1 MYCCKLFFMILNEHF
16 LLIGTFSMT
25 KDRIQVRQNKL
36 FRSSGFGSAARYLS
50 TCPISENPDQSSG
63 GGTATKNFF
72 MDIYAK
78 ELSKMQS
85 VSKSSATTKKRNFDA
100 TQFNTYGLP
109 LGKFWSIKIHVG
121 SSNRKGFKSS
131 VLDLNLLMKIRF

>member
-1 MYCCKLFFMILNEHF
+1 
-16 LLIGTFSMT
+16 
-25 KDRIQVRQNKL
+25 
-36 FRSSGFGSAARYLS
+36 
-50 TCPISENPDQSSG
+50 
-63 GGTATKNFF
+63 